1 MFTVRAL
8 VTGISGDLGLS
19 IAKKLLQKN
28 IDVIGVYR
36 TEDGQRMKRIRQ
48 QTNTFDGKLKLIQ
61 VDLAILED
69 IKKVID
75 KEVQKVDIL
84 VNNAGISKS
93 NLLVNTSLAD
103 IHRTLLVNL
112 EAQIVLTQVVLPK
125 MIFSK
130 NPSIVNISSVV
141 GIYGNNGQTIYAAS
155 KGGVIGFTHSLAQ
168 EYGKLGIRAN
178 AVSPGYL
185 TSGIAKS
192 MTNQNKTN
200 KAEMSLLN
208 RLGTVEEVA
217 NVAVFLALPTSSY
230 VNDQVIVVDGGRKS

>member
-1 MFTVRAL
+1 M
-8 VTGISGDLGLS
+8 
-19 IAKKLLQKN
+19 
-28 IDVIGVYR
+28 
-36 TEDGQRMKRIRQ
+36 
-48 QTNTFDGKLKLIQ
+48 
-61 VDLAILED
+61 AILED

>member
-75 KEVQKVDIL
+75 KEVQKYGIL
-84 VNNAGISKS
+84 CS
-93 NLLVNTSLAD
+93 
-103 IHRTLLVNL
+103 RYYR
-112 EAQIVLTQVVLPK
+112 
-125 MIFSK
+125 F
-130 NPSIVNISSVV
+130 
-141 GIYGNNGQTIYAAS
+141 Y
-155 KGGVIGFTHSLAQ
+155 
-168 EYGKLGIRAN
+168 
-178 AVSPGYL
+178 
-185 TSGIAKS
+185 
-192 MTNQNKTN
+192 
-200 KAEMSLLN
+200 
-208 RLGTVEEVA
+208 
-217 NVAVFLALPTSSY
+217 
-230 VNDQVIVVDGGRKS
+230 

>member
-1 MFTVRAL
+1 M

>member
-1 MFTVRAL
+1 MRAL